1 MKRSKKLIG
10 IVLSLILAISITATI
25 FIATANTKETDIII
39 TVDKAE
45 LSAGESATV
54 SVKVT
59 SNYPIA
65 TMSIPVF
72 YDKTLVDASDVTA
85 TLTNYA
91 VKSAII
97 DAQSK
102 DVSKVYANT
111 GINSDKFGFVL
122 ATYIGGAGKEVPE
135 TTDNVI
141 LTFKITAKTGVSG
154 TETIK
159 CVSQSAKTDEN
170 IAGMLYFGATTNG
183 KVIDSIPEN
192 IENIDLT
199 LAQAN
204 VKIGAEPNTLV
215 IRDEY
220 ADSGIIVDLEIAGM
234 MAHEDWYPH
243 LIGAEDAAVTGV
255 IYGLDT
261 IGYDDAFASETYPM
275 LMDALTTNNGDEYL
289 EIIVPETS
297 ADGFETTGTIINVLD
312 EDGNAIE
319 TYVFVYFGD
328 INGDSIVDTGD
339 GSDAFLFDYTQDS
352 ITTVASMIA
361 MDYTGDSVMDAE
373 DGALLFEKDYYG
385 EGYPSQAELAEIFY
399 ISVYGK

>member
-141 LTFKITAKTGVSG
+141 LTFKITAKTDVSG

-204 VKIGAEPNTLV
+204 VKIGAEPNT
-215 IRDEY
+215 IM
-220 ADSGIIVDLEIAGM
+220 IK
-234 MAHEDWYPH
+234 
-243 LIGAEDAAVTGV
+243 EDAIVEAVIDLNNTCDGEFTGT
-255 IYGLDT
+255 IYGIDT
-261 IGYDDAFASETYPM
+261 LANLTEDGSLADN
-275 LMDALTTNNGDEYL
+275 LTTAYGDDYL
-289 EIIVPETS
+289 EVIES
-297 ADGFETTGTIINVLD
+297 DGGETTGTIINVLD
-312 EDGNAIE
+312 ENGEVVE
-319 TYVFVYFGD
+319 TYVFIYFGD
-328 INGDSIVDTGD
+328 VNGDGLVDNGDSVYMDTYGLVFEGIDTLYQMMAADISGD
-339 GSDAFLFDYTQDS
+339 GLVDNA
-352 ITTVASMIA
+352 
-361 MDYTGDSVMDAE
+361 DSVYSDTYGLMFEGMPYQADI
-373 DGALLFEKDYYG
+373 GAGVYDNIVY
-385 EGYPSQAELAEIFY
+385 EIF
-399 ISVYGK
+399 

>member
-1 MKRSKKLIG
+1 MKRSKKLFG

-45 LSAGESATV
+45 LSAGERATV

-72 YDKTLVDASDVTA
+72 YDKTLVDVSDVTV
-85 TLTNYA
+85 TLTDYA
-91 VKSAII
+91 VKSAITN
-97 DAQSK
+97 AESK
-102 DVSKVYANT
+102 DASKVYANT

-183 KVIDSIPEN
+183 KSIDSIPEN

-204 VKIGAEPNTLV
+204 VKIGAEPNTLMIKEEFV
-215 IRDEY
+215 
-220 ADSGIIVDLEIAGM
+220 DSGIVIDKLFVKVM
-234 MAHEDWYPH
+234 THEDWFPEFAE
-243 LIGAEDAAVTGV
+243 AEDAGATG
-255 IYGLDT
+255 I
-261 IGYDDAFASETYPM
+261 
-275 LMDALTTNNGDEYL
+275 
-289 EIIVPETS
+289 
-297 ADGFETTGTIINVLD
+297 
-312 EDGNAIE
+312 
-319 TYVFVYFGD
+319 
-328 INGDSIVDTGD
+328 
-339 GSDAFLFDYTQDS
+339 
-352 ITTVASMIA
+352 
-361 MDYTGDSVMDAE
+361 
-373 DGALLFEKDYYG
+373 
-385 EGYPSQAELAEIFY
+385 
-399 ISVYGK
+399 VYGFDTLIYVSNEDELTLADVLTDRKSVV